1 MRVRGRTAIGFACLV
16 TLACSRA
23 PRESRE
29 SRQSPSPL
37 EPATPEPPGVYMGR
51 TLATPM
57 SWRGADWLDRQDRE
71 ATERPEHVLDV
82 LRIEP
87 GETVAD
93 VGAGSGYF
101 TVRIARR
108 VGPAGRVLATDL
120 QPEML
125 SLLREKISAAKLD
138 NVVPILATESDAKL
152 PRGEIDL
159 VLMVDVYHELPR
171 PAETLRQVRAAL
183 RARGRLALVEYRA
196 EDPNV
201 PIKPEHK
208 MTLAQIQRELTANH
222 FVFRSS
228 DESLPQQRVVV
239 FGADP

>member
-1 MRVRGRTAIGFACLV
+1 MPRWALLLACLV
-16 TLACSRA
+16 CCSRA
-23 PRESRE
+23 TQDP
-29 SRQSPSPL
+29 PKP
-37 EPATPEPPGVYMGR
+37 PDTPQDPPGVYMGR

-57 SWRGADWLDRQDRE
+57 SWRGADWLDRDDRE
-71 ATERPEHVLDV
+71 ATEKPEHVLDV
-82 LRIEP
+82 LGIRP

-101 TVRIARR
+101 TVRIAKR
-108 VGPAGRVLATDL
+108 VGDGPGGGRVLATDL

-125 SLLREKISAAKLD
+125 SILRDKISAAKLT
-138 NVVPILATESDAKL
+138 NVVPILATETDAKL
-152 PRGEIDL
+152 PRGEVDL

-171 PAETLRQVRAAL
+171 PAETLAQVRTAL
-183 RARGRLALVEYRA
+183 RKTGRLALVEYRG
-196 EDPNV
+196 EDPEV

-208 MTLAQIQRELTANH
+208 MTLAQIRRELEANR

-239 FGADP
+239 FGVVP